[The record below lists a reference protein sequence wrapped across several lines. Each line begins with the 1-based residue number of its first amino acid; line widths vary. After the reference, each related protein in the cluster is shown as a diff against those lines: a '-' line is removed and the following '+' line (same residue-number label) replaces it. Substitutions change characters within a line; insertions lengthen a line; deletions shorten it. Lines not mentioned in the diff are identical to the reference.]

1 MRQRIAPTLL
11 SVTAPTQLPG
21 HTQGG
26 EPLRR
31 SMERIPLAKP
41 YWDAECEKAAVAAL
55 NSGRWVKGPEAKA
68 FGEEF
73 ANWCGA
79 IAAVPCQSG
88 SAALWAAL
96 RLLEIGPGD
105 EVIVPGMT
113 FIATATSVSLVG
125 ATPVFA
131 DIESDYWCICPDD
144 VEAKITSKTKAV
156 IGVHL
161 FGQPFS
167 SRLREI
173 CDNHGIALI
182 EDAAQA
188 HGATLEGKMTGSIG
202 DIACFSFF
210 PSKNMAVGGEGGM
223 ITTTRPEFS
232 ERLKRL
238 VDHGRN
244 DTLESVELGTNLRMS
259 EVNAAIGR
267 VQLKHI
273 DKWTNQRRNNSKSI
287 HHNTKTRPNSEHSW
301 HQLCILTDDP
311 NVMISNFN
319 NAGIDARVHYPIPCN
334 RHQVYSEHFQ
344 HQTTLPNCEEVSHKL
359 VAIPV
364 HPSLDNEELE
374 RIKAVLH
381 LQP

>member
-1 MRQRIAPTLL
+1 MMPALL
-11 SVTAPTQLPG
+11 RMTTPAQLAG

-31 SMERIPLAKP
+31 SMTRIALAKP
-41 YWDAECEKAAVAAL
+41 YWDDECERAAVSAL
-55 NSGRWVKGPEAKA
+55 SSGRWVKGPQARA

-73 ANWCGA
+73 AKWCGA
-79 IAAVPCQSG
+79 ISAVPCQSG
-88 SAALWAAL
+88 SAALWAAM
-96 RLLEIGPGD
+96 RLLDIGPGD

-113 FIATATSVSLVG
+113 FIATATAVSLVG

-131 DIESDYWCICPDD
+131 DIEEDYWCICPDD
-144 VEAKITSKTKAV
+144 VESKITSKTKAV
-156 IGVHL
+156 IGVHI
-161 FGQPFS
+161 FGQVFS
-167 SRLREI
+167 SRLRTI
-173 CDNHGIALI
+173 CDSHGISLI

-188 HGATLEGKMTGSIG
+188 HGALLDGKMAGAIG

-223 ITTTRPEFS
+223 VTTTRPELA

-238 VDHGRN
+238 VDHGRD

-273 DKWTNQRRNNSKSI
+273 DSWITKRRTNSGALN
-287 HHNTKTRPNSEHSW
+287 HPTKIRENSEHAW
-301 HQLCILTDDP
+301 HQLCILSDDP
-311 NVMISNFN
+311 VSLIAHFDSH
-319 NAGIDARVHYPIPCN
+319 AIDARVHYPIPCN

-344 HQTTLPNCEEVSHKL
+344 HEISLPNCDSIAHKL

-364 HPSLDNEELE
+364 HPALSDEELQ
-374 RIKAVLH
+374 RIKDALH
-381 LQP
+381 PSTS